1 MVPSILLISL
11 FLFWWGGICHD
22 VIVQVPWRGE
32 LGLEFQF
39 FAIIKL
45 YAHAILEERD
55 DLVVRMLF
63 IPHDIVKK

>member
-1 MVPSILLISL
+1 MPRFFI
-11 FLFWWGGICHD
+11 
-22 VIVQVPWRGE
+22 QVLWRGE